1 MHRARI
7 SIRFIPG
14 LVLGLVAVGPVVA
27 APSLGDIDWDSYL
40 DWHSYTDWHSL
51 LLIGSIVLLI
61 LALVMKGVEAAK
73 SARESG
79 PILTPLDRIGS
90 MSIEPPGPIALA
102 GNDVRMMRKADE
114 HGRGRPHSVSSP
126 ELSTVE

>member
-1 MHRARI
+1 MMCRNFADRRAAFIATPPTPVGRSATAESDKHLWRTMPGCFILSLLSLRQRWNMHRPRI

-40 DWHSYTDWHSL
+40 DWHSYTDWHSW

-61 LALVMKGVEAAK
+61 LA
-73 SARESG
+73 
-79 PILTPLDRIGS
+79 
-90 MSIEPPGPIALA
+90 
-102 GNDVRMMRKADE
+102 
-114 HGRGRPHSVSSP
+114 
-126 ELSTVE
+126 